1 MDRLSNKTDSSA
13 IDNLKWREENM
24 GISGSAGPL
33 FLSHLRFM
41 VFTTTI
47 LPVSGFATRAEQ
59 EDPECMG
66 SNRMM

>member
-13 IDNLKWREENM
+13 IDRQERGDNNM
-24 GISGSAGPL
+24 GVSGPAGPL
-33 FLSHLRFM
+33 FISHLRFM